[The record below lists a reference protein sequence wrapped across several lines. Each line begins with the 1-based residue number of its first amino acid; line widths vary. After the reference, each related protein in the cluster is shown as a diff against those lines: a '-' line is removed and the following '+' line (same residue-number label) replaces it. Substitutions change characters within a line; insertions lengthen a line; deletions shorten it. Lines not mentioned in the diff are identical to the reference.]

1 MRRIGTFIA
10 GAIGLLLW
18 AYLVVQAGESLRDD
32 PVDYNLED
40 LDVPDASELDL
51 PEVSSIVDGE
61 GQGEIAPQ
69 TEVRRQV
76 RAIEPEVFGSP
87 AFTDTGDLERV
98 DARAPLSA
106 VEERAKPKVVLLH
119 RPLSLSAGVV
129 AFGPEQRVRLA
140 DIVETPADRSCVG
153 GDGISWPCGA
163 MARTQQRLFLRNRSL
178 ACETSGTAWQGE
190 IRTRCW
196 VGVQDV
202 SSWLAKY
209 GWAEAEPDSALA
221 ALTEEARLARRGLFG
236 DPMR

>member
-1 MRRIGTFIA
+1 MRGIATFIA

-18 AYLVVQAGESLRDD
+18 AYLVVQAGEHFRED
-32 PVDYNLED
+32 PVDYNIED
-40 LDVPDASELDL
+40 LDVPDPSELDL
-51 PEVSSIVDGE
+51 PEIGAPIE
-61 GQGEIAPQ
+61 GAIAPVPQ
-69 TEVRRQV
+69 AEARRQV
-76 RAIEPEVFGSP
+76 RSIEPEVFGSP

-98 DARAPLSA
+98 EARAPLSEIVREA
-106 VEERAKPKVVLLH
+106 RPKVVLLH

-129 AFGPEQRVRLA
+129 AFGPDQRVRLA
-140 DIVETPADRSCVG
+140 DIVETPADRSCVA
-153 GDGISWPCGA
+153 GDGSSWPCGA

-178 ACETSGTAWQGE
+178 ACETSATGWQGE

-209 GWAEAEPDSALA
+209 GWAEAEPGSALF

-236 DPMR
+236 DPTR